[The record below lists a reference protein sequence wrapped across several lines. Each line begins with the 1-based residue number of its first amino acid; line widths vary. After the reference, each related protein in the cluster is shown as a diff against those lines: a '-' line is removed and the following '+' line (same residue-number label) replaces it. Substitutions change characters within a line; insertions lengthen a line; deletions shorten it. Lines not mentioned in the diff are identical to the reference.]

1 MKLPPEIPMLLDAA
15 NTFWMNLFVEQAGP
29 HKKPSVD
36 QMELRL
42 VQSKADI
49 ENPEITVRACA
60 LSWRSL
66 GID

>member
-1 MKLPPEIPMLLDAA
+1 MHELASRDSDVVRCYKHIL
-15 NTFWMNLFVEQAGP
+15 NNLFVEQAGP

-60 LSWRSL
+60 LS
-66 GID
+66 